1 MAGLLSRTKSGT
13 GSFDLR
19 GAEAD
24 AMAERSTVDYPI
36 GRDVPGLPDRRAA
49 WSARLL
55 AVLLLASIILNIVLG
70 MAIVTLLPLKEIRPF
85 LVQVADERNVFVAIR
100 PIEEITA
107 PQADGRQGVPIAGM
121 ELLTQQLLGEYVR
134 YRHEIVRSTA
144 VMEQRWL
151 QGGILSMMS
160 TQDEF
165 ARFQAA
171 TAPIFQE
178 MRQNDVT
185 QEVIIESINL
195 QRRFI
200 PGPSPQQSQPG
211 SALIQ
216 FRLIGRA
223 ADARVITDRS
233 WNAIIE
239 FGFYPI
245 ERIPASRRFLNPTG
259 FVVTNYTLAERT
271 PSVPRLR

>member
-1 MAGLLSRTKSGT
+1 MAGLFSRRKT
-13 GSFDLR
+13 GAGPLDLR
-19 GAEAD
+19 GTEAD
-24 AMAERSTVDYPI
+24 AAAERTTRDYPT
-36 GRDVPGLPDRRAA
+36 GYDVPGLSDRRAA
-49 WSARLL
+49 WAARLL
-55 AVLLLASIILNIVLG
+55 AVLLLASTILNVVLG
-70 MAIVTLLPLKEIRPF
+70 MTIVTLMPLKEIRPF

-107 PQADGRQGVPIAGM
+107 PQADGRQGIPVAGM

-160 TQDEF
+160 SQDEF
-165 ARFQAA
+165 SRFQAA

-195 QRRFI
+195 QRRFV
-200 PGPSPQQSQPG
+200 PGATPQQSLPG
-211 SALIQ
+211 AALVQ

-223 ADARVITDRS
+223 SDARVIADRS
-233 WNAIIE
+233 WNATIE

-245 ERIPASRRFLNPTG
+245 ERIPAARRFLNPTG
-259 FVVTNYTLAERT
+259 FVVTSYTLAERA
-271 PSVPRLR
+271 PSAPRPR

>member
-1 MAGLLSRTKSGT
+1 MAGLLSRRPLGT
-13 GSFDLR
+13 GPLDLR
-19 GAEAD
+19 GAGAD
-24 AMAERSTVDYPI
+24 AVAERGTKDYPAGYDI
-36 GRDVPGLPDRRAA
+36 PSLPDRRAA

-55 AVLLLASIILNIVLG
+55 AVLLLASTILNIVLG
-70 MAIVTLLPLKEIRPF
+70 MTIATLLPLKEIRPF
-85 LVQVADERNVFVAIR
+85 LVQVADERNVFVALR

-107 PQADGRQGVPIAGM
+107 PQADGRQGIPVTGM
-121 ELLTQQLLGEYVR
+121 DLLTQQLLGEYVR
-134 YRHEIVRSTA
+134 YRHEIVRSTS

-160 TQDEF
+160 SQDEF

-195 QRRFI
+195 QRRFT
-200 PGPSPQQSQPG
+200 PGPTPQQSQPG

-223 ADARVITDRS
+223 SDARVISDRS
-233 WNAIIE
+233 WNATIE

-245 ERIPASRRFLNPTG
+245 ERIPAARRMLNPTG
-259 FVVTNYTLAERT
+259 FVVTSYTLAERI
-271 PSVPRLR
+271 PSARPR